1 MSELDKKLEDIS
13 RQIDK
18 GVTPKRVTV
27 RKILNWLGVSR
38 RGNNVNWQVRRALE
52 HAGLE
57 TQPEFEWAYVHLPL
71 KFVKAGSDEDRDS
84 ASTIYRI
91 DGLESANKKPVSV
104 NPESQLSVAT
114 TLMLTNDFSQ
124 LPVMTTERDVKGTVS
139 WKSIGSRLSLGKSP
153 LCSLVKDCMDPAQ
166 VINAEASLFEAINI
180 IAEHDYVLV
189 RAHDRTI
196 YGIVTASDLSQ
207 QFRDLSEPFLLIG
220 ECEHLI
226 RRLIHGKFNIDDL
239 EEAKNS
245 NDTNRTVSG
254 VADLTFGEYVRLLS
268 DKNRWAKLQLRIDR
282 KEFISRLDRVREIR
296 NDVMHFDPQGI
307 DPEALRTLREFVHF
321 LKELRRIGAV

>member
-1 MSELDKKLEDIS
+1 MSALDKKLEEIS
-13 RQIDK
+13 HQIDK
-18 GVTPKRVTV
+18 GVTPSRITV
-27 RKILNWLGVSR
+27 RMILDWMGVAR
-38 RGNNVNWQVRRALE
+38 RGNNVNWRVRRALE

-71 KFVKAGSDEDRDS
+71 KFVKVGSAEDRDVS
-84 ASTIYRI
+84 STIYRI
-91 DGLESANKKPVSV
+91 DGLESANRKPVSV
-104 NPESQLSVAT
+104 KPDSQLFEAT

-139 WKSIGSRLSLGKSP
+139 WKSIGSRLALGKKCP
-153 LCSLVKDCMDPAQ
+153 LVKDCIDPAQ

-196 YGIVTASDLSQ
+196 CGIVTASDLSQ

-220 ECEHLI
+220 ECEHLL
-226 RRLIHGKFNIDDL
+226 RRLIHGKFKVVEL
-239 EEAKNS
+239 EDAKHS
-245 NDTNRTVSG
+245 NDTNRTVTG

-268 DKNRWAKLQLRIDR
+268 DKNRWAKLKLPIDR
-282 KEFISRLDRVREIR
+282 KEFISRLDRIREIR

-307 DPEALRTLREFVHF
+307 AHEDLQAIREFVRF

>member
-1 MSELDKKLEDIS
+1 MSELDKKLEEIS
-13 RQIDK
+13 RQIDE
-18 GVTPKRVTV
+18 GVTPSRITV
-27 RKILNWLGVSR
+27 RMILDLMGVSR
-38 RGNNVNWQVRRALE
+38 RGNNVNWRVRRALE

-71 KFVKAGSDEDRDS
+71 KFVKVGSAEDRDVS
-84 ASTIYRI
+84 STIYRI
-91 DGLESANKKPVSV
+91 DGLESANRNPVSV
-104 NPESQLSVAT
+104 KPDSQLFEAT
-114 TLMLTNDFSQ
+114 TLMLANDFSQ

-139 WKSIGSRLSLGKSP
+139 WKSIGSRLALGKKCP
-153 LCSLVKDCMDPAQ
+153 LVKDCMDPEQ
-166 VINAEASLFEAINI
+166 IINAEASLFEAINI

-196 YGIVTASDLSQ
+196 CGIVTASDLSQ

-220 ECEHLI
+220 ECEHLL
-226 RRLIHGKFNIDDL
+226 RRLIHGKFKVVEL
-239 EEAKNS
+239 EDAKHS
-245 NDTNRTVSG
+245 NDTNRTVTG

-268 DKNRWAKLQLRIDR
+268 NKNRWAKLKLPIDR
-282 KEFISRLDRVREIR
+282 KEFISRLDRIREIR

-307 DPEALRTLREFVHF
+307 AHEDLQAIREFVRF